1 MNDELRERLA
11 AIDPAR
17 DVTIDPVTSD
27 RARTLMEA
35 VMSTPLVPADA
46 PQATDAS
53 VTSLPGRRRPARR
66 WSLVAGALGLAA
78 VAVVAV
84 AVVTGGDDDPAAP
97 PMALTLESV
106 DPTMSMC
113 LPVDVATIAA
123 APVAF
128 SGTVTSVADGVVTL
142 EVDRWYAGGD
152 SSAATIAVPEGFSPA
167 LDGVEFIAG
176 TRYFVTALD
185 GQVLGCGLSGP
196 ASPELEQLF
205 AEAFGA

>member
-17 DVTIDPVTSD
+17 GVTIDPVTSD

-46 PQATDAS
+46 PAPSAS
-53 VTSLPGRRRPARR
+53 VTSLPGPRRPARR

-84 AVVTGGDDDPAAP
+84 AVVAGGDDPAAP

-128 SGTVTSVADGVVTL
+128 SGTVTSVADGLVTL

-152 SSAATIAVPEGFSPA
+152 TAAATIAVPEGFSPA

-176 TRYFVTALD
+176 TKYFVTALD

-205 AEAFGA
+205 TEAFGA